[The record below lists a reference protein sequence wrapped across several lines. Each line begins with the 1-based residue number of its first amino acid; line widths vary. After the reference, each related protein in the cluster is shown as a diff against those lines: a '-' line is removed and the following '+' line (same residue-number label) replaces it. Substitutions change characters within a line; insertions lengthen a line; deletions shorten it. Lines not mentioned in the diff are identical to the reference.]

1 MVSETAKILNNMKK
15 SILLMMISAAFA
27 FNSCSEDATGFDP
40 VDVTVDNSGVTRA
53 MFAEDDGSKVLSA
66 QPHIN
71 AKNIIRKVPKEYI
84 AEMTDTLGRANITD
98 EQYAEIQA
106 FAQELT
112 AGLSTNKAK
121 YDACFKWI
129 VSNIKYE
136 HADNDP
142 YPVFVNRVGV
152 CQGYANLL
160 FIMMHSL
167 DIPAFVC
174 NGILNPLGGHA
185 WNYVYC
191 DSKWYVSDP
200 TNNGSWLIDAV
211 SSYAHLLPSS
221 FDVVLAK
228 ENGIW
233 YNLSEYQLNICH
245 VAEGEDEFVVPFSIN
260 GYQVTSFNPSMPIAS
275 NIRQINIGKNITT
288 LGENYVGLEH
298 YADNVEYIE
307 VDPENTTF
315 ASYLG
320 VVYRKAGG
328 DFQLTHIPSAMKC
341 VELMPMNTVY
351 KNTIYNHKGVEV
363 LIIAPGTKN
372 IEPWG
377 IENCPNL
384 KIAYVPEDVEIAN
397 NAFYNVH
404 SDFQIIRGDYTN
416 IPQIKED

>member
-1 MVSETAKILNNMKK
+1 M
-15 SILLMMISAAFA
+15 
-27 FNSCSEDATGFDP
+27 
-40 VDVTVDNSGVTRA
+40 
-53 MFAEDDGSKVLSA
+53 KVLLVNGS
-66 QPHIN
+66 PHKTGCTHTALNVIADQLHEQGIETEELWCGVKPVMGCIGCGKCKDTKRCWYDGDGVN
-71 AKNIIRKVPKEYI
+71 EFLAKVPEVDAFVFGSPIHFAGTSGSIKPF
-84 AEMTDTLGRANITD
+84 MDRAFCSKMD
-98 EQYAEIQA
+98 MYAGKPGA
-106 FAQELT
+106 A
-112 AGLSTNKAK
+112 
-121 YDACFKWI
+121 I
-129 VSNIKYE
+129 VSCRRGG
-136 HADNDP
+136 A
-142 YPVFVNRVGV
+142 
-152 CQGYANLL
+152 QGG
-160 FIMMHSL
+160 FE
-167 DIPAFVC
+167 
-174 NGILNPLGGHA
+174 G
-185 WNYVYC
+185 
-191 DSKWYVSDP
+191 KWYVSDP